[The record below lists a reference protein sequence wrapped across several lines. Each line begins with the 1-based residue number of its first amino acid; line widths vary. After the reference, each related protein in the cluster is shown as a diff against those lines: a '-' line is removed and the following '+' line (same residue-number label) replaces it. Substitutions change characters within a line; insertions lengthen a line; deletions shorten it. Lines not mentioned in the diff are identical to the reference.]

1 MLTLRDL
8 MTPEVMTLD
17 PEMTLREAVE
27 RLVSEGIS
35 GAPVVVGGRLVGVV
49 SGTDILEFESTNPG
63 VPSFRSGQQEWGEL
77 GAPILWEE
85 DVSDPPAAWFREMWG
100 ESGAD
105 VAERMADPET
115 PEWDFLAEHVVGEVM
130 TRRVVALGP
139 DSPVSEAARVMVGS
153 GIHRLLVTD
162 DDTLVGIVSAMDFV
176 RAVAE
181 GKLAAG

>member
-1 MLTLRDL
+1 MLSLRDL
-8 MTPEVMTLD
+8 MTPEVLTLD
-17 PEMTLREAVE
+17 PDMTLREAVE

-49 SGTDILEFESTNPG
+49 SSTDILEFESTNPG
-63 VPSFRSGQQEWGEL
+63 VPSFRSEQQDLGEWGPA
-77 GAPILWEE
+77 APWEE

-100 ESGAD
+100 DSGAD

-130 TRRVVALGP
+130 TRKVVALGP
-139 DSPVSEAARVMVGS
+139 DAPLAEAAGVMVAS
-153 GIHRLLVTD
+153 GIHRLLVTED
-162 DDTLVGIVSAMDFV
+162 DVLVGIVSAMDFV

-181 GKLAAG
+181 GKLP